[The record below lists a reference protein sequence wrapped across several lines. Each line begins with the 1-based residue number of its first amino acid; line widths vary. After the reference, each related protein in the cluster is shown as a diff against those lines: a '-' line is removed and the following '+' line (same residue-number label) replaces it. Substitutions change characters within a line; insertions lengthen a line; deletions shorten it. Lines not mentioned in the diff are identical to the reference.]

1 MKDDCLFCKIA
12 NKEIEAKILYEDEY
26 LMVILDAYPDT
37 DGHTLVIPKKHYEDI
52 YSIDPEMFLKIFTT
66 GKEKAQTLMNKLDKS
81 SLTFLINYGNAQAI
95 KHFHLHLLP
104 DFMHKE
110 HKYSKEEIYDK
121 LMKDWLWQEEK
132 RS

>member
-12 NKEIEAKILYEDEY
+12 KKEVDALILYEDDD

-37 DGHTLVIPKKHYEDI
+37 DGHTLVIPKRHFEDI
-52 YSIDPEMFLKIFTT
+52 YSIDPEVFNKIIDT
-66 GKEKAQTLMNKLDKS
+66 GKKYAKLLMDKVDKS
-81 SLTFLINYGNAQAI
+81 SLTFLVNYGDAQAI

-110 HKYSKEEIYDK
+110 HNFSREEIYDK
-121 LMKDWLWQEEK
+121 LMKD
-132 RS
+132 

>member
-104 DFMHKE
+104 DFIHKE

>member
-12 NKEIEAKILYEDEY
+12 NKEIEAKILYEDED

-104 DFMHKE
+104 DFIHKE

-121 LMKDWLWQEEK
+121 LMKD
-132 RS
+132 

>member
-66 GKEKAQTLMNKLDKS
+66 GKEKAQTLMNKLAKS
-81 SLTFLINYGNAQAI
+81 SLTFLINYGDAQAI

-104 DFMHKE
+104 DFIHKE

>member
-12 NKEIEAKILYEDEY
+12 NKEIEAKILYEDED

-81 SLTFLINYGNAQAI
+81 SLTFLINYGDAQAI

-121 LMKDWLWQEEK
+121 LMKD
-132 RS
+132 

>member
-12 NKEIEAKILYEDEY
+12 NKEVDAKILYEDED

-52 YSIDPEMFLKIFTT
+52 YNIDPEVFLKIFTT
-66 GKEKAQTLMNKLDKS
+66 GKEKAQTLMNKLDKN
-81 SLTFLINYGNAQAI
+81 SLTFLVNYGDAQAI

-121 LMKDWLWQEEK
+121 LMKD
-132 RS
+132 

>member
-52 YSIDPEMFLKIFTT
+52 YSIDPEVFLKIFTT
-66 GKEKAQTLMNKLDKS
+66 GKEKAQTLMNKLDKN
-81 SLTFLINYGNAQAI
+81 SLTFLVNYGDAQAI

>member
-12 NKEIEAKILYEDEY
+12 NKKVDAKILYEDED

-52 YSIDPEMFLKIFTT
+52 YSIDPEVFLKIFTT
-66 GKEKAQTLMNKLDKS
+66 GKEKAQTLMNKLNKN
-81 SLTFLINYGNAQAI
+81 SLTFLVNYGDAQAI

>member
-12 NKEIEAKILYEDEY
+12 NKEIEAKILYEDED

-52 YSIDPEMFLKIFTT
+52 YSIDPEVFLKIFTT

>member
-12 NKEIEAKILYEDEY
+12 RKEVDAKILYEDDD

-37 DGHTLVIPKKHYEDI
+37 DGHALVIPKKHYEDI
-52 YSIDPEMFLKIFTT
+52 YSIDSDVFLKVFTI
-66 GKEKAQTLMNKLDKS
+66 GKEKAQMLMHKLNKN
-81 SLTFLINYGNAQAI
+81 SLTFLVNYGDAQAI

-104 DFMHKE
+104 NFLNKE

-121 LMKDWLWQEEK
+121 LMKD
-132 RS
+132 

>member
-66 GKEKAQTLMNKLDKS
+66 GKEKAQTLMNKLAKS

-104 DFMHKE
+104 DFIHKE

-121 LMKDWLWQEEK
+121 LMKD
-132 RS
+132 

>member
-12 NKEIEAKILYEDEY
+12 NKEIEAKILYEDED

-66 GKEKAQTLMNKLDKS
+66 GKEKAQTLMNKLAKS
-81 SLTFLINYGNAQAI
+81 SLTFLINYGDAQAI

-121 LMKDWLWQEEK
+121 LMKD
-132 RS
+132 

>member
-12 NKEIEAKILYEDEY
+12 NKEIEAKILYEDED

-52 YSIDPEMFLKIFTT
+52 YSIDPEIFLKIFTT

-81 SLTFLINYGNAQAI
+81 SLTFLINYGDAQAI

-121 LMKDWLWQEEK
+121 LMKD
-132 RS
+132 

>member
-12 NKEIEAKILYEDEY
+12 NKEIEAKILYEDED

-52 YSIDPEMFLKIFTT
+52 YSIDPEVFLKIFTT

-121 LMKDWLWQEEK
+121 LMKD
-132 RS
+132 

>member
-52 YSIDPEMFLKIFTT
+52 YSIDPEVFLKIFTT
-66 GKEKAQTLMNKLDKS
+66 GKEKAQTLMNKLNKN
-81 SLTFLINYGNAQAI
+81 SLTFLINYGDAQAI

-121 LMKDWLWQEEK
+121 LMKD
-132 RS
+132 

>member
-12 NKEIEAKILYEDEY
+12 NKEIEAKILYEDED

-52 YSIDPEMFLKIFTT
+52 YSIDPEVFLKIFTT

-81 SLTFLINYGNAQAI
+81 SLTFLINYGDAQALT
-95 KHFHLHLLP
+95 HFHLHLLP
-104 DFMHKE
+104 DFIHKE

-121 LMKDWLWQEEK
+121 LMKD
-132 RS
+132 

>member
-12 NKEIEAKILYEDEY
+12 NKEIEAKILYEDED

-52 YSIDPEMFLKIFTT
+52 YSIDPEVFLKIFTT
-66 GKEKAQTLMNKLDKS
+66 GKEKAQTLMNKLDKN
-81 SLTFLINYGNAQAI
+81 SLTFLVNYGDAQDI

-121 LMKDWLWQEEK
+121 LMKD
-132 RS
+132 

>member
-12 NKEIEAKILYEDEY
+12 NKEIEAKILYEDED

-52 YSIDPEMFLKIFTT
+52 YSIDPEVFLKIFTT
-66 GKEKAQTLMNKLDKS
+66 GKEKAQTLMNKLAKS
-81 SLTFLINYGNAQAI
+81 SLTFLINYGDAQAI

>member
-121 LMKDWLWQEEK
+121 LMKD
-132 RS
+132 

>member
-12 NKEIEAKILYEDEY
+12 NKEIEAKILYEDED

-52 YSIDPEMFLKIFTT
+52 YSIDPEVFLKIFTT

-104 DFMHKE
+104 DFIHKE

>member
-52 YSIDPEMFLKIFTT
+52 YSLDPEMFLKIFTT
-66 GKEKAQTLMNKLDKS
+66 GKEKAQTVMNKLAKS
-81 SLTFLINYGNAQAI
+81 SLTFLINYGDAQAI

-121 LMKDWLWQEEK
+121 LMKD
-132 RS
+132 

>member
-12 NKEIEAKILYEDEY
+12 NKEIEAKILYEDED

-66 GKEKAQTLMNKLDKS
+66 GKEKAQTLMNKLNKN
-81 SLTFLINYGNAQAI
+81 SLTFLINYGDAQAI

>member
-12 NKEIEAKILYEDEY
+12 NKEIEAKILYEDED

-66 GKEKAQTLMNKLDKS
+66 GKEKAQTLMNKLAKS
-81 SLTFLINYGNAQAI
+81 SLTFLINYGDAQAI